1 MSKNILK
8 EEKEVH
14 NIFDGANEDDFTKKS
29 RKAIRE
35 NLIEGYEDKEEELNR
50 EIKEEREI

>member
-1 MSKNILK
+1 MSEKILK

-35 NLIEGYEDKEEELNR
+35 NLIEGYEDKEEELNK
-50 EIKEEREI
+50 ETKEEREI

>member
-1 MSKNILK
+1 MSEKILK

-35 NLIEGYEDKEEELNR
+35 NLMEGYEDKEEELN
-50 EIKEEREI
+50 KEEREQ